1 MLSQRTGTM
10 DELLEL
16 MNNDGVDDS
25 ALIVNRDRDDDSHTE
40 AEEHQKKN
48 AVSSVES
55 RNKENGGDRDRR
67 KAARKRPTER
77 SAVSIQPTHGTQLAE
92 ASIDDRLGIRMTNR
106 LMPSND
112 LSELITDFTYFSP
125 SVLSAMTLKRLNSQ
139 LQDPSPIIDPAT
151 VAGKTESLVTV
162 GIVFSNSG
170 TRISSKGGAFCVL
183 TIGNLNSGPC
193 LTVFL
198 FGEAYGKYC
207 VSSKP
212 GKVIALLTP
221 KLLPASRGDNGRSNK
236 GYNADRTVSF
246 SVYDSDQLKIVA
258 NARDYATCKAPTCK
272 NYVDRRNSEYCDYH
286 RRELQKSKGGKQT
299 VNRFNQVKS
308 VHRQASSILVASAG
322 RKRNLVELNT
332 SRKSNRFLN
341 QSSAINSNSVK
352 TVATSTNTSRKS
364 NRFLNQSSVSNSRS
378 IERAGKSTKMA
389 SIGNSSSIG
398 FRGGN
403 VPTHKTKKTQIGSLL
418 DQKSNKIQRTSAGN
432 SSVKKPLANRQAA
445 YVGDNDMHGKGTNI
459 PKKTSSSG
467 NWLKDGAALSKERGP
482 ALISGRVGFSLSHF
496 TKNTQRIAKTNT
508 NPAAATNHNKKLNTA
523 GNFDGSVSIPKP
535 SKLFQ
540 QSSTPKEVPTKRI
553 ITPTMDSKVREKSL
567 QQQAEVAKRIKEGKA
582 TKYQGKVINST
593 LPNIRVSASK
603 SKQSNNGRTT
613 GKSTEVN
620 SFLAAMG
627 GEIDEEKIRNA
638 RSQFADEVEADEYAK
653 HRRKVVELEKL
664 EASQESRNKKK
675 NLANGK
681 NNRMTKRWHCKNC
694 RQTYTL
700 KPRGCITK
708 NHAVTTKYDL
718 KEDVTKDERR
728 RKLNDKSVEDGGLRL
743 GMGLDWD

>member
-1 MLSQRTGTM
+1 M

-25 ALIVNRDRDDDSHTE
+25 ALIVDRDRDDDSHTE
-40 AEEHQKKN
+40 AEEQQKKN
-48 AVSSVES
+48 AVSSAES

-77 SAVSIQPTHGTQLAE
+77 STVSIQPKHGTQLAE

-106 LMPSND
+106 LVPSND
-112 LSELITDFTYFSP
+112 LSELITDYTYFSP

-207 VSSKP
+207 VSCKP
-212 GKVIALLTP
+212 GKVIALMTP
-221 KLLPASRGDNGRSNK
+221 KLLPASRGDSSGSNK

-286 RRELQKSKGGKQT
+286 RREQQKSKGGKQT
-299 VNRFNQVKS
+299 VNRFQKVKT
-308 VHRQASSILVASAG
+308 VHRQASSILVASAA
-322 RKRNLVELNT
+322 RKRNLTQPNT

-341 QSSAINSNSVK
+341 QSSVTNSYSVK
-352 TVATSTNTSRKS
+352 TAATSTNTSRKS
-364 NRFLNQSSVSNSRS
+364 NRFLNQSSVTNSHS
-378 IERAGKSTKMA
+378 VKTAGNSTKMA
-389 SIGNSSSIG
+389 SIGNSTSSIG

-403 VPTHKTKKTQIGSLL
+403 VPTHKTQKTQIGSLL
-418 DQKSNKIQRTSAGN
+418 DRKSNKIQRTSTGN
-432 SSVKKPLANRQAA
+432 SSVKKPLANQQAA
-445 YVGDNDMHGKGTNI
+445 FVGDNDMHARGTKR
-459 PKKTSSSG
+459 PKKTSYG
-467 NWLKDGAALSKERGP
+467 GDWLEEATALSKERGP
-482 ALISGRVGFSLSHF
+482 AHISGRVGFSLSHF

-508 NPAAATNHNKKLNTA
+508 NPAAATNHTKKLNTA

-540 QSSTPKEVPTKRI
+540 QSSTPKEVSTKRI
-553 ITPTMDSKVREKSL
+553 ITPDSKVREKSL
-567 QQQAEVAKRIKEGKA
+567 QQQAEVAKRIKEGRS
-582 TKYQGKVINST
+582 TRCEGKGINSA
-593 LPNIRVSASK
+593 LPNIRVSASN

-613 GKSTEVN
+613 GKTKDVN
-620 SFLAAMG
+620 SFLSAMG

-664 EASQESRNKKK
+664 EASQESRDKKK

-718 KEDVTKDERR
+718 KQDVTKDERR
-728 RKLNDKSVEDGGLRL
+728 KKLNDKSVEDGGLRL

>member
-1 MLSQRTGTM
+1 MSTKYNNTILLSSRSDTM

-25 ALIVNRDRDDDSHTE
+25 ALIVDRDRDDDYHAV
-40 AEEHQKKN
+40 AEEQQKKN
-48 AVSSVES
+48 AVSSAES

-67 KAARKRPTER
+67 KAARKIPKYR
-77 SAVSIQPTHGTQLAE
+77 STVSIPPKHGTQLAE

-106 LMPSND
+106 LVPSND
-112 LSELITDFTYFSP
+112 LSELITDYTYFSP
-125 SVLSAMTLKRLNSQ
+125 SILSAMTLKRLNSQ

-170 TRISSKGGAFCVL
+170 TRISSKGGAFCIL

-207 VSSKP
+207 CSCKP
-212 GKVIALLTP
+212 GKVIALMTP
-221 KLLPASRGDNGRSNK
+221 KLLPASRGDGGGSNK

-246 SVYDSDQLKIVA
+246 SVYDAGQLKIVA
-258 NARDYATCKAPTCK
+258 NARDYATCKAPACK
-272 NYVDRRNSEYCDYH
+272 NYVDRTNSEYCDYH
-286 RRELQKSKGGKQT
+286 RREQQKSKGGKQT
-299 VNRFNQVKS
+299 VNRFQQVKS
-308 VHRQASSILVASAG
+308 IHRQASSILVASAA
-322 RKRNLVELNT
+322 RKRNLIGPNT
-332 SRKSNRFLN
+332 SRKC
-341 QSSAINSNSVK
+341 
-352 TVATSTNTSRKS
+352 
-364 NRFLNQSSVSNSRS
+364 NRFLNQSSVANAHSVKTV
-378 IERAGKSTKMA
+378 AKMA
-389 SIGNSSSIG
+389 SIGNSTSSIG
-398 FRGGN
+398 FRGVN
-403 VPTHKTKKTQIGSLL
+403 VPTQDTQKTQNSSLP
-418 DQKSNKIQRTSAGN
+418 DRKSNKIQRTSIGN
-432 SSVKKPLANRQAA
+432 SSVKKPLANREATF
-445 YVGDNDMHGKGTNI
+445 VGDNDMDARGTKR
-459 PKKTSSSG
+459 PKKTSSGG
-467 NWLKDGAALSKERGP
+467 NWLEEATVLSKERGP

-496 TKNTQRIAKTNT
+496 TKNKQRIAKTTT
-508 NPAAATNHNKKLNTA
+508 NPATATNHNKKISTA

-540 QSSTPKEVPTKRI
+540 QSSTPKELPTKRI
-553 ITPTMDSKVREKSL
+553 ITPTMESKSRGKFLEH
-567 QQQAEVAKRIKEGKA
+567 QAQVAQRIKEGR
-582 TKYQGKVINST
+582 TTRCEGKCINST
-593 LPNIRVSASK
+593 LPNSRVSASNL
-603 SKQSNNGRTT
+603 KQSSNGRTT
-613 GKSTEVN
+613 GKSKDVN

-664 EASQESRNKKK
+664 EASQESRNKKN

-681 NNRMTKRWHCKNC
+681 NNRMTKRWICENC

-700 KPRGCITK
+700 KPRGCFTAHHLVSI
-708 NHAVTTKYDL
+708 KYDL
-718 KEDVTKDERR
+718 KDDVTKDERR
-728 RKLNDKSVEDGGLRL
+728 KKLNSKSIEDGGLRL